1 MRGTLFLVVGP
12 SGVGKDTLLDG
23 ARGELAGSRWFRFP
37 RRVITRPAGA
47 GGEDHI
53 PATEEEFRRLLER
66 GAFLQHWDAHG
77 LRYGIPVE
85 VGEDLAAGVNIVLNA
100 SRTALGAFRD
110 KVPPV
115 VTIQIS
121 ASPDVLAARLRARGR
136 ESEEEIARRLR
147 RVTEVPADDG
157 ALVVLNDGTVE
168 QGIAA
173 LVDAIAGAAVLRAE
187 VCQGG
192 VDSGVVCQLP
202 GSNPVASRLL
212 GAEGQVTLS
221 IGSRSVAATLREA
234 EEGLDP
240 DQCILSEK
248 ACAALGAGAGD
259 IVAIER
265 FT

>member
-1 MRGTLFLVVGP
+1 M
-12 SGVGKDTLLDG
+12 
-23 ARGELAGSRWFRFP
+23 
-37 RRVITRPAGA
+37 
-47 GGEDHI
+47 
-53 PATEEEFRRLLER
+53 
-66 GAFLQHWDAHG
+66 
-77 LRYGIPVE
+77 
-85 VGEDLAAGVNIVLNA
+85 
-100 SRTALGAFRD
+100 
-110 KVPPV
+110 
-115 VTIQIS
+115 
-121 ASPDVLAARLRARGR
+121 
-136 ESEEEIARRLR
+136 
-147 RVTEVPADDG
+147 TEVPADDG

-240 DQCILSEK
+240 DQCMLSDK

-265 FT
+265 LT